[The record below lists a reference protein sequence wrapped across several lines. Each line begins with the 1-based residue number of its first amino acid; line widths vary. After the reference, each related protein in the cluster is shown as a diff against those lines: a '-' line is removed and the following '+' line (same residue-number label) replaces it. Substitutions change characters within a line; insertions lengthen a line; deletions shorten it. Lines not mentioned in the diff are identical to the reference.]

1 MGVVFDQV
9 VGEVE
14 PENGATPTEEPA
26 SGRRPVE
33 PGPEKMRRDWRHLM
47 QREARLCA
55 D

>member
-1 MGVVFDQV
+1 MGVVFDHV

-14 PENGATPTEEPA
+14 PETGGRPTEEPA
-26 SGRRPVE
+26 SGPRPLE
-33 PGPEKMRRDWRHLM
+33 PGPEKMRRDWRRLM